1 VRIFF
6 FIILFFLSTGTDAF
20 AQTDSLFEKEI
31 DVASYKFVLTAN
43 DNRFFT
49 GSLEIFDKYN
59 NSVFY
64 NDSFYTRYNWDSL
77 IDLNDDGSKEL
88 MLDLGSGAT
97 MYDYNMFLI
106 FDFTLKK
113 IKPLEIH
120 NAEIV
125 QTKDE
130 VPKIL
135 SYVRLSPAVMGAGYA
150 FTMRYE
156 NGMLILEKDMSK
168 SKALKELDTDGSDDL
183 HLINEFEGRFDEC
196 ADNSGID
203 TYYEAFLIQQKI
215 LGHEKKGWK
224 FFDKNYKC
232 SDKKSVRANLKRIVD
247 EAYSYI
253 SNPDNYKFNYNNY

>member
-1 VRIFF
+1 MKILF
-6 FIILFFLSTGTDAF
+6 FIILIFLSTDTDTF
-20 AQTDSLFEKEI
+20 SQTDSLFEKEI
-31 DVASYKFVLTAN
+31 EVASYRFVLTAN
-43 DNRFFT
+43 DNSFFT
-49 GSLEIFDKYN
+49 GSLQIFDKYN

-64 NDSFYTRYNWDSL
+64 ADSFFSRYNWDSL
-77 IDLNDDGSKEL
+77 IDLNNDGNKEL
-88 MLDLGSGAT
+88 ILDLGSGAT
-97 MYDYNMFLI
+97 MYDYNMFLV
-106 FDFTLKK
+106 FDFTRKE
-113 IKPLEIH
+113 IEPLEIH

-125 QTKDE
+125 QSKGE

-150 FTMRYE
+150 YTMRYE
-156 NGMLILEKDMSK
+156 NGMLVLENDMSK

-183 HLINEFEGRFDEC
+183 HLINEFEDGFDEC

-215 LGHEKKGWK
+215 LGQEKKGWK

-232 SDKKSVRANLKRIVD
+232 SDKKSLRANLKRIVD

-253 SNPDNYKFNYNNY
+253 SNPDNYKFNTNNY